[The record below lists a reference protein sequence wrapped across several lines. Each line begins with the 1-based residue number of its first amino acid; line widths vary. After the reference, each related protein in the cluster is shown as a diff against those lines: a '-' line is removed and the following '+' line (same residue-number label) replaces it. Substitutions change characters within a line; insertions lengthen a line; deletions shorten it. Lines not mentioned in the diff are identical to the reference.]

1 MASFTP
7 ISKSPKL
14 SLFLNLSFLFL
25 LAFYIKTHLKASDS
39 STLNHVA
46 GSSIT
51 NPSLYDDPKADGCQ
65 GLHELKDSQSKCL
78 FVNSKHGCDPRGYIN
93 YLNIFYCICGQ
104 HPFLGYTVLL
114 LWLLLLF
121 YLSGNTVS
129 NYFCPSLE
137 GLSQVLNLSPTIAG
151 VTLLSL
157 GNGASDVFASLVS
170 FTSSGDARVGLSGVL
185 GGAFFVSSA
194 VVGIISVI
202 VGSRQI
208 VLDKHSFIRDVLF
221 LLFSLCAL
229 LVIVLV
235 GKINLWGAI
244 CFVSIYVIYVSA
256 VSTVHYLRLKKPRM
270 VHLLPTSTG
279 CIPCHVHL
287 GDTGIPL
294 LYSVNEDDNKEIE
307 KHSLEDQ
314 KRVPK
319 FSGMSSPTSIR
330 YIKVLQYA
338 VELPIYLPR
347 RLTIPLISEERWS
360 KPCAVTSVTLAPLLL
375 ATIYNFQRRIFGSK
389 SAENIYMTAGLA
401 GLVFGSIAFA
411 TTKASEPPKRCL
423 FPWLA
428 GGFVMSITWT
438 YITAEELVSLL
449 LSLGTILGTSPSVL
463 GVTVLAWGNSVAD
476 LIANV
481 TMAKE
486 GGSDG
491 VQIAISGCYA
501 GPMFSTLV
509 GLGVSIVSAAWSA
522 YPSAYVIPGDSSTYE
537 TLGFL
542 ISGLLWSL
550 VMLPRKNMQL
560 DWFLGGGLLAIYLCF
575 LSLRLAQA
583 LGWLDF
589 NHSHI
594 FNTNGKNILIS

>member
-1 MASFTP
+1 MASFKP

-39 STLNHVA
+39 HALTHIA
-46 GSSIT
+46 RPSIT
-51 NPSLYDDPKADGCQ
+51 NPSLRSPVLYDDTEADGCG
-65 GLHELKDSQSKCL
+65 GLHKLEDTESKCL
-78 FVNSKHGCDPRGYIN
+78 FVNSQPGCRPRGYIN

-104 HPFLGYTVLL
+104 NSFLGYTVLL
-114 LWLLLLF
+114 LWLCLLF

-157 GNGASDVFASLVS
+157 GNGAADVFASLAS
-170 FTSSGDARVGLSGVL
+170 FTSSGDASVGLSGIL
-185 GGAFFVSSA
+185 GGGFFVSSA
-194 VVGIISVI
+194 VVGIISLI
-202 VGSRQI
+202 VSSRQI
-208 VLDKHSFIRDVLF
+208 TLDKHSFIRDILF
-221 LLFSLCAL
+221 LIFSLCAL
-229 LVIVLV
+229 LVIIVV

-244 CFVSIYVIYVSA
+244 CFVSIYVVYVSA
-256 VSTVHYLRLKKPRM
+256 VSTVHYFRLKKLRV

-279 CIPCHVHL
+279 CTSCHVHL
-287 GDTGIPL
+287 GDITVPL
-294 LYSVNEDDNKEIE
+294 LYSVNDDKDTE
-307 KHSLEDQ
+307 KPGLGDQ
-314 KRVPK
+314 KEVPR
-319 FSGMSSPTSIR
+319 FLGISNPTAI
-330 YIKVLQYA
+330 YCFKLLLYV

-347 RLTIPLISEERWS
+347 RLTIPLICEERWS
-360 KPCAVTSVTLAPLLL
+360 KPYAIISVILAPLLL
-375 ATIYNFQRRIFGSK
+375 AMIYNFQSESK
-389 SAENIYMTAGLA
+389 SADTIYMTAGIV
-401 GLVFGSIAFA
+401 GLVFGSIAFV
-411 TTKASEPPKRCL
+411 TTNNSEPPVRCL

-428 GGFVMSITWT
+428 GGFIMSVTWT

-463 GVTVLAWGNSVAD
+463 GLTVLAWGNSVSD

-481 TMAKE
+481 TMAKD

-509 GLGVSIVSAAWSA
+509 GLGMSIVSAAWTA
-522 YPSAYVIPGDSSTYE
+522 YPSPYLIPGDSSTYE
-537 TLGFL
+537 TVGFL

-550 VMLPRKNMQL
+550 VILPRKNMRL
-560 DWFLGGGLLAIYLCF
+560 DWFLGGGLLAIYFCF
-575 LSLRLAQA
+575 LSLRLARA

-589 NHSHI
+589 NHSSI
-594 FNTNGKNILIS
+594 FNT

>member
-1 MASFTP
+1 MAAFTP

-14 SLFLNLSFLFL
+14 SLLLNLSFLFL
-25 LAFYIKTHLKASDS
+25 LTFFIKTHLKASDS
-39 STLNHVA
+39 SILSHA
-46 GSSIT
+46 ARSSIT
-51 NPSLYDDPKADGCQ
+51 NPSHHSRLLHDGTEADGCQ
-65 GLHELKDSQSKCL
+65 GLHKLEDTQSKCL
-78 FVNSKHGCDPRGYIN
+78 FVNSQPGCRPRGYIN

-104 HPFLGYTVLL
+104 HPFSGYAVLL
-114 LWLLLLF
+114 LWLVLLF

-157 GNGASDVFASLVS
+157 GNGAADVFASLVS
-170 FTSSGDARVGLSGVL
+170 FTSSGDASVGLSGIL

-194 VVGIISVI
+194 VVGIISLV
-202 VGSRQI
+202 VGSHQI

-256 VSTVHYLRLKKPRM
+256 VSTLHYFRQKKLRDIQKP
-270 VHLLPTSTG
+270 
-279 CIPCHVHL
+279 
-287 GDTGIPL
+287 
-294 LYSVNEDDNKEIE
+294 
-307 KHSLEDQ
+307 SLEDQ
-314 KRVPK
+314 NEVPRLL
-319 FSGMSSPTSIR
+319 GISSPTAI
-330 YIKVLQYA
+330 YYLKLLIYV

-347 RLTIPLISEERWS
+347 RLTIPLICEERWS
-360 KPCAVTSVTLAPLLL
+360 KPCGMISVTLAPLLL
-375 ATIYNFQRRIFGSK
+375 ATIYNFQRGNLGSK
-389 SAENIYMTAGLA
+389 SAETIYMIA
-401 GLVFGSIAFA
+401 GLVG
-411 TTKASEPPKRCL
+411 L
-423 FPWLA
+423 
-428 GGFVMSITWT
+428 
-438 YITAEELVSLL
+438 ELVSLL

-463 GVTVLAWGNSVAD
+463 GLTVLAWGNSVAD

-509 GLGVSIVSAAWSA
+509 GLGISIVSAAWSA
-522 YPSAYVIPGDSSTYE
+522 YPSAYLIPGDSSTYE

-550 VMLPRKNMQL
+550 VILPRKNMRL
-560 DWFLGGGLLAIYLCF
+560 DWFLGGGLLAIYFCF
-575 LSLRLAQA
+575 LSLRLARA
-583 LGWLDF
+583 FGWLDF
-589 NHSHI
+589 NHSSI
-594 FNTNGKNILIS
+594 FNT

>member
-1 MASFTP
+1 MASFKP
-7 ISKSPKL
+7 ISKSPKIA
-14 SLFLNLSFLFL
+14 LFLNLSFLFL

-39 STLNHVA
+39 LTLTSV
-46 GSSIT
+46 GSPSIIT
-51 NPSLYDDPKADGCQ
+51 NTSLRSRVLYDDDDDDDIEAESCG
-65 GLHELKDSQSKCL
+65 GLHKLKDIESKCL
-78 FVNSKHGCDPRGYIN
+78 YVNSKPGCRPRGYIN

-104 HPFLGYTVLL
+104 YLFLGYTVLL
-114 LWLLLLF
+114 LWLVLLF

-157 GNGASDVFASLVS
+157 GNGAADVFASLVS
-170 FTSSGDARVGLSGVL
+170 FTSSGDASVGLSGIL
-185 GGAFFVSSA
+185 GGGFFVSSA
-194 VVGIISVI
+194 VVGIICLI
-202 VGSRQI
+202 VSSRQI
-208 VLDKHSFIRDVLF
+208 VLDKHCFIRDVLF
-221 LLFSLCAL
+221 LIFSLFAL
-229 LVIVLV
+229 LVIILV
-235 GKINLWGAI
+235 GKINIWGAI
-244 CFVSIYVIYVSA
+244 CFVFIYVIYVSA
-256 VSTVHYLRLKKPRM
+256 VSTVHYLRVKKLRV

-279 CIPCHVHL
+279 RVPCHHVHL
-287 GDTGIPL
+287 GDLTAPL
-294 LYSVNEDDNKEIE
+294 LYSVNDE
-307 KHSLEDQ
+307 KDTEKLCLEDKKQ
-314 KRVPK
+314 VPR
-319 FSGMSSPTSIR
+319 FLGISNPTAI
-330 YIKVLQYA
+330 YIFKLLLFV

-347 RLTIPLISEERWS
+347 RFTIPLISEERWS
-360 KPCAVTSVTLAPLLL
+360 KPCAIISVIFAPLLL
-375 ATIYNFQRRIFGSK
+375 ATIYNFPSESK
-389 SAENIYMTAGLA
+389 SSETIYITAALVGT
-401 GLVFGSIAFA
+401 VFGITAIV
-411 TTKASEPPKRCL
+411 TTKASEPPASFT

-428 GGFVMSITWT
+428 GGFIMSVTWT

-449 LSLGTILGTSPSVL
+449 LSLGNILGTSPSVL
-463 GVTVLAWGNSVAD
+463 GLTVLAWGNSVAD

-509 GLGVSIVSAAWSA
+509 GLGLSILSATWSVYPAA
-522 YPSAYVIPGDSSTYE
+522 YLIPGDSSIYE

-550 VMLPRKNMQL
+550 VILPRKNMQL

-575 LSLRLAQA
+575 LSLRLARA

-589 NHSHI
+589 NHSSI
-594 FNTNGKNILIS
+594 FNT